1 MLRELALGVA
11 CALSFGAALLPFPP
25 LSEQDWERLRA
36 GEIVVHPDRDEVDG
50 AYVVTI
56 SALYQEEPN
65 VVWDVVADCARFH
78 EFMPRMTESEVT
90 TSPDG
95 ATLCRTVSDL
105 PMPLSDLV
113 SQVRTWTKASKD
125 GSFERHFEQMP
136 GEWSYKRN
144 EGRWSV
150 SPYEGPGGRTLL
162 RYRLAVVPRVA
173 LPEFIVRAAQNQ
185 TAPESF
191 EAIRSEAR
199 KRRPSAVSAAPN

>member
-1 MLRELALGVA
+1 MLRRLALGVL
-11 CALSFGAALLPFPP
+11 CALSCAAAVTPFPP
-25 LSEQDWERLRA
+25 LSNEDWERLRA
-36 GEIVVHPDRDEVDG
+36 GEIVVHPTRDEVDG

-56 SALYQEEPN
+56 AALYEEEPE

-78 EFMPRMTESEVT
+78 EFMPRMSESQVT
-90 TSPDG
+90 RSPDG
-95 ATLCRTVSDL
+95 STLCKTVSDL

-113 SQVRTWTKASKD
+113 SQVRTWNETPED
-125 GSFERHFEQMP
+125 RSFERHFEQVP

-150 SPYEGPGGRTLL
+150 SPHEGPGGRTLL
-162 RYRLAVVPRVA
+162 RYQLAVKPRIA

-199 KRRPSAVSAAPN
+199 KRRPSEVSAGPN